1 MKNNNSNKGRKNKT
15 MTTQYPKERKDAI
28 INKMLPPLS
37 MSVPELAK
45 AENIPYGTL
54 YTWKQTYVDKKCKN
68 TKNTS
73 HSPIQ
78 WTAEKKLSAII
89 ETSTLSEQE
98 CNEYCRTHGL
108 YKAELESWK
117 THFIKGSEQ
126 NVTQEK
132 TDRNVL
138 KQLRSENKKLKK
150 ELNRKEKALAET
162 AALLVLRK
170 KMDALWEENED
181 A

>member
-1 MKNNNSNKGRKNKT
+1 MF
-15 MTTQYPKERKDAI
+15 
-28 INKMLPPLS
+28 LPATFFFQARTFLLLGDQS
-37 MSVPELAK
+37 QNELF
-45 AENIPYGTL
+45 
-54 YTWKQTYVDKKCKN
+54 DKCKN

-98 CNEYCRTHGL
+98 CNEYCRTRGL

-132 TDRNVL
+132 TDKNVL
-138 KQLRSENKKLKK
+138 KQLRSENKKLGQS
-150 ELNRKEKALAET
+150 L
-162 AALLVLRK
+162 
-170 KMDALWEENED
+170 
-181 A
+181 